1 MYWISNMIDR
11 EGIELQL
18 HQCWHAFIM
27 CCFLNQEDAEL
38 LLAMV
43 KQHSAAAQFDK
54 FDEEVVRKLSL
65 CARGNL
71 APINAF
77 IGGLAAQ
84 EVMKVR
90 KIKAIMCSEKLMVSE
105 KVENC

>member
-1 MYWISNMIDR
+1 MCFDDIDVLD
-11 EGIELQL
+11 IQL
-18 HQCWHAFIM
+18 LLCVR
-27 CCFLNQEDAEL
+27 NQEDAEL
-38 LLAMV
+38 LLAMA
-43 KQHSAAAQFDK
+43 KQHSAAAQFDDL
-54 FDEEVVRKLSL
+54 DEAVVRKLSL